1 VEQYAVRFI
10 ELSLFA
16 QYLVP
21 TENLKARKFE
31 RGLQPK
37 FMNQV
42 VGFEIG
48 NLTGLVSKAAVFAR
62 TLKINAEYFNQKN
75 RSAPQG
81 SRYGGHSH
89 DHNKRRFNPTT
100 GRKTAPQQPN
110 QQGGGGQRPTC
121 GKMHSGRCR
130 VGQSVCYRCSEP
142 GHFAKDYRAPANNLT
157 GQNRP

>member
-1 VEQYAVRFI
+1 VQGALTVEQYAVRFI

-48 NLTGLVSKAAVFAR
+48 NLTGLVRV
-62 TLKINAEYFNQKN
+62 L
-75 RSAPQG
+75 
-81 SRYGGHSH
+81 
-89 DHNKRRFNPTT
+89 
-100 GRKTAPQQPN
+100 QP
-110 QQGGGGQRPTC
+110 
-121 GKMHSGRCR
+121 K
-130 VGQSVCYRCSEP
+130 E
-142 GHFAKDYRAPANNLT
+142 
-157 GQNRP
+157 